1 MEREKFVPPSTD
13 HDTLTR
19 RMVTLQLLL
28 ARREFE
34 RFHRHL
40 EPVDFVDLILCAAT

>member
-1 MEREKFVPPSTD
+1 MRPRILNFGIRGRAVQMEREKFVPPSTD

-34 RFHRHL
+34 
-40 EPVDFVDLILCAAT
+40 ELCP